1 MREFTAVI
9 IYTGGQYKGSPT
21 NIIKNKLLCFEGE
34 FIMLKIKKI
43 KKNLLPLDF
52 FICNCMFYV
61 EVLLSLKIMKV
72 KYIVKC

>member
-34 FIMLKIKKI
+34 IIMLKIKK
-43 KKNLLPLDF
+43 
-52 FICNCMFYV
+52 M
-61 EVLLSLKIMKV
+61 KIFHL
-72 KYIVKC
+72 CS

>member
-34 FIMLKIKKI
+34 FIMLKIKK
-43 KKNLLPLDF
+43 NEDFSSLLLTF
-52 FICNCMFYV
+52 
-61 EVLLSLKIMKV
+61 
-72 KYIVKC
+72 